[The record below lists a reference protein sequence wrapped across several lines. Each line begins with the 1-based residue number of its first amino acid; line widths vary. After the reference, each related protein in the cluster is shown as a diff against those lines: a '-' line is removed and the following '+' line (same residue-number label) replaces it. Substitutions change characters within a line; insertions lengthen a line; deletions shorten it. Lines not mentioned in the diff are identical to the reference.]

1 MGSRQSGYVALLA
14 VLIIGAAA
22 TAIGV
27 ALLATGADSQRSV
40 LVVQQSRQAR
50 ALAVACAEE
59 ASQIV
64 HDNIAFSGTNS
75 LAQGQGNCTYIVG
88 QPTATTR
95 ILSATGTV
103 GTVTRKLT
111 ATATIN
117 ASTITLSA
125 WKDASTN
132 GPSTPAFVQVASATP
147 QSSPSSVAVA
157 YPAAETAGDTN
168 VITVGW
174 NNTTSTISS
183 VADSLGNTYSIAAPI
198 TRGTNVSQAI
208 YYAKNVAAGTPTV
221 TVTFNTT
228 TSFPDLRIMEYS
240 GLDTSAPF
248 STSVSLIGTGGSP
261 STGTLSTTVPT
272 ALLVATGTTSVT
284 FTSQGAGFTKR
295 IITSPNADIVED
307 QVVTTSGAYTGT
319 ATGSGNWVMQMAAF
333 KAAGQ

>member
-1 MGSRQSGYVALLA
+1 MGNRQSGYVALLA
-14 VLIIGAAA
+14 VLIVGAAA
-22 TAIGV
+22 TAVAV
-27 ALLATGADSQRSV
+27 ALLATGADSQRSA

-59 ASQIV
+59 ASQTV

-75 LAQGQGNCTYIVG
+75 LSLGQGNCTYIVG

-103 GTVTRKLT
+103 AAVTRKLT
-111 ATATIN
+111 ATATVN

-125 WKDASTN
+125 WKDASAN

-157 YPAAETAGDTN
+157 YPAAEAAGDTN
-168 VITVGW
+168 VIAIGW
-174 NNTTSTISS
+174 NNTTSTITS
-183 VADSLGNTYSIAAPI
+183 VADSLGNTYAIAAPI
-198 TRGTNVSQAI
+198 TRGTNLSQAM
-208 YYAKNVAAGTPTV
+208 YYAKNVVAGTPTV

-240 GLDTSAPF
+240 GLDTAAPF
-248 STSVSLIGTGGSP
+248 NTSVSLPGANNPGG
-261 STGTLSTTVPT
+261 TGTLSTTVPT
-272 ALLVATGTTSVT
+272 ALLVAAGTTSVT
-284 FTSQGAGFTKR
+284 FTAPGAGFTQR
-295 IITSPNADIVED
+295 VITSPNADIVED
-307 QVVTTSGAYTGT
+307 RVVTTSGAYAGS
-319 ATGSGNWVMQMAAF
+319 ATGSGNWVMQMVAL